1 MNGKNKEPRSKK
13 EILTATLEML
23 ESNSYSSLTIEAIAA
38 QAGVGKTTIYRWW
51 ENKAR
56 LVLDAFLMTVE
67 SVFEFDSNKSIEVNF
82 KQQLEALARILNSKI
97 GKSTLTIVT
106 ESEEIAKDFYI
117 LFLMTKRNEAKQL
130 LQAAIDKGELKSAI
144 NLDITLDLLYGP
156 IYFQILIYKKSGC
169 GLHKRFVDPC
179 LRRHHCCKLIVN
191 RGIFTL

>member
-1 MNGKNKEPRSKK
+1 MNMNVKNKEPRSKK

-67 SVFEFDSNKSIEVNF
+67 SEFEFDSNKSIQDNF

-106 ESEEIAKDFYI
+106 ESEEIAKDFYV

-130 LQAAIDKGELKSAI
+130 LQAAIDMGELKPAI

-156 IYFQILIYKKSGC
+156 IYFQILIYKQIPDADYIND
-169 GLHKRFVDPC
+169 L
-179 LRRHHCCKLIVN
+179 LIHVLE
-191 RGIFTL
+191 GITVAN